1 MIFANE
7 NAAANRRFPGWVILL
22 LLLQLTLG
30 VFSTACAE
38 QTAEATDITVRCLF
52 DGRGGKNQFICDQKY
67 STVWKSSKRDGIHAL
82 TITAPEKETVGGLL
96 IRWGDAPQ
104 AADVQARAADGGWLT
119 VAHGGADF
127 YAQYIAVPGLTECRV
142 IASGDPGQP
151 LQIADITV
159 ITPGSLPN
167 DIQVWEK
174 AGDKVDM
181 MLITA
186 HPDDEVL
193 WFGGLIPYYAGER
206 GKRALVVCATTKHAY
221 RRLELLD
228 CLWTCGNHIQPVFC
242 DLPDYVGKSFDWLLK
257 AWDYD
262 ALLERYTALY
272 RQYKPDVV
280 VLQDIKGES
289 GHNGHRAMS
298 KVGRACAPLAADPA
312 MYPASVQKYGVW
324 DIPKVYVHLYAENE
338 IRMDWNLPLP
348 AFGGMSAQDVARL
361 GFAKQVSQT
370 GNHKL
375 KDGGLYDNALF
386 GLYRTRVGLD
396 VKKNDLFEHIP

>member
-7 NAAANRRFPGWVILL
+7 PATVQRRARLWIASVLFLL
-22 LLLQLTLG
+22 LIA
-30 VFSTACAE
+30 VSCSTAYAE
-38 QTAEATDITVRCLF
+38 ETAEATDITVQCSF
-52 DGRGGKNQFICDQKY
+52 DGRAGKNQFICDQKY
-67 STVWKSSKRDGIHAL
+67 STIWKSVKRDGIHAL
-82 TITAPEKETVGGLL
+82 MIAAPENESIGGLL

-104 AADVQARAADGGWLT
+104 AAEVQTQNADGTWTT
-119 VAHGGADF
+119 VAQCNAEF
-127 YAQYIAVPGLTECRV
+127 YAQYIAVPTLKECRV
-142 IASGDPGQP
+142 VASGDTQQQ

-159 ITPGSLPN
+159 LTPGRLPK
-167 DIQVWEK
+167 DIQVWGK
-174 AGDKVDM
+174 VGDKVDM
-181 MLITA
+181 MVVTA

-206 GKRALVVCATTKHAY
+206 GKRVLVVCATTKHAY

-228 CLWTCGNHIQPVFC
+228 CLWTCGDRIEPVFC
-242 DLPDYVGKSFDWLLK
+242 DLPDYVGKSFEWLLD

-272 RQYKPDVV
+272 RQYKPNVV

-298 KVGRACAPLAADPA
+298 KVGRECAPLAADPTK
-312 MYPASVQKYGVW
+312 YPESVQTYGIWNV
-324 DIPKVYVHLYAENE
+324 PKVYVHLYDENV
-338 IRMDWNLPLP
+338 IRMDWNSPLA

-370 GNHKL
+370 VNHKL

-386 GLYRTRVGLD
+386 GLYRTQVGLD
-396 VKKNDLFEHIP
+396 VAKNDLFEHIP